1 MCSQNLEFQRTT
13 TPISIVKG
21 MHHYHIVEHDC
32 DIIAVTETWLPCE
45 DLLANQIIGDV
56 CPEGYKM
63 SHIPHGT
70 GHRGGGIGILYKT
83 CLDIPVA
90 DNCQLTTV
98 KYNTFLIILL
108 NMLNIS

>member
-56 CPEGYKM
+56 CPKGYKM
-63 SHIPHGT
+63 SHIPRGT

-90 DNCQLTTV
+90 DNCQLATV